1 MKPPALYVINNVDCD
16 DTLTSVNPV
25 APEYCDGIDN
35 DCDDDIDEGSD
46 TTAPLDAPIWYL
58 DSDGDGFG
66 DSNNTIKICVPD
78 SGYISDATDCNDN
91 NPSRYPNAIEE
102 CNGADDDCD
111 GVTDENDSIDALLW
125 YLDSDGDGFGDL
137 ILNIFHAINPKDIQI
152 VPQIVMMKTQIS
164 NQGNLETCNNI
175 DDNCN
180 DDIDEDAID
189 PQIWYLDDDNDTFG
203 DPSEFTYAC
212 TLPDGYVANSD
223 DCDDIRS
230 FVHPEADEIC
240 DGLDNN
246 CNEQTDDDDEDISF
260 ASMNTYYAD
269 SDGDGFG
276 NGGNIVFAC
285 TLPSDFVENSDDCDD
300 DRMVINPLS
309 DERCNNIDDDCDGEI
324 DEEAVNPFTFY
335 IDNDL
340 DGFGV
345 INDDVLI
352 SCPEEGGKLQ
362 MDIRVQLVTATT
374 MTIK

>member
-1 MKPPALYVINNVDCD
+1 MKMIPSMHCFGTWIPMVMDSEISIPQHPSCNQPEGYTNSSTDCD
-16 DTLTSVNPV
+16 DENS
-25 APEYCDGIDN
+25 E
-35 DCDDDIDEGSD
+35 
-46 TTAPLDAPIWYL
+46 
-58 DSDGDGFG
+58 
-66 DSNNTIKICVPD
+66 IKP
-78 SGYISDATDCNDN
+78 GQ
-91 NPSRYPNAIEE
+91 
-102 CNGADDDCD
+102 
-111 GVTDENDSIDALLW
+111 
-125 YLDSDGDGFGDL
+125 F
-137 ILNIFHAINPKDIQI
+137 
-152 VPQIVMMKTQIS
+152 
-164 NQGNLETCNNI
+164 ETCNNI

-246 CNEQTDDDDEDISF
+246 CNDQTDDDDEDISF
-260 ASMNTYYAD
+260 VSMNTYYAD

-285 TLPSDFVENSDDCDD
+285 TLPSDFVENSDDCND

-324 DEEAVNPFTFY
+324 DEEAVNPITFY

-345 INDDVLI
+345 FHDDVLI
-352 SCPEEGGKLQ
+352 SCPEEGGSSRW
-362 MDIRVQLVTATT
+362 IYAYNW
-374 MTIK
+374 